1 MGPGWIWDGAG
12 VACGRWMADR
22 WVSGFGWDLGAG
34 WHHAHSRQVNMEI
47 KLDRIGG
54 TVNIN

>member
-1 MGPGWIWDGAG
+1 ML
-12 VACGRWMADR
+12 
-22 WVSGFGWDLGAG
+22 GFGWDLGAG